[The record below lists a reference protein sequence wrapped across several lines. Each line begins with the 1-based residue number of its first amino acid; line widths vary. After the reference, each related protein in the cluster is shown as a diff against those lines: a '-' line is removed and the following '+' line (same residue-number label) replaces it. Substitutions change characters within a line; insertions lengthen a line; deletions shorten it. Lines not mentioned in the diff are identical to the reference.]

1 MGSKKLVA
9 FSGSRAE
16 FGLQAPILKECMRR
30 GRFDVRVILGGSHL
44 DDGFGATAWEAAEL
58 GVPIYAH
65 LPMLHVDGSPF
76 AAVHAIAQTTIA
88 FQKVLQD
95 LAPDLCMVYADRHET
110 FGAAVAATQMGIPTV
125 HIEGGDITNGGTL
138 DDGLRDAI
146 SRLAHF
152 HLTTSNLARDRLI
165 RLGEEP
171 SRVVNIGT
179 IASDIAL
186 SGAHD
191 SPEQVLGQLNL
202 AVDKPIILAT
212 LHPIPLDPLHT
223 TACVDAF
230 ERALTELMSDEFQI
244 LLTYPNN
251 DPGHLEIISM
261 IKRLQQGS
269 AMANLHVVQSLG
281 SRRFH
286 AVLAASRMTQVFVLG
301 NSSAGLKEA
310 GAFGCFTINIGN
322 RQRGRARGS
331 SVIDVS
337 PVASEVVSAVRRAF
351 QSAQFET
358 FANETPYIGGQVAQR
373 AADALESVPLTT
385 DILIKRAWCVSADSH
400 KWE

>member
-1 MGSKKLVA
+1 
-9 FSGSRAE
+9 
-16 FGLQAPILKECMRR
+16 
-30 GRFDVRVILGGSHL
+30 
-44 DDGFGATAWEAAEL
+44 
-58 GVPIYAH
+58 
-65 LPMLHVDGSPF
+65 
-76 AAVHAIAQTTIA
+76 
-88 FQKVLQD
+88 
-95 LAPDLCMVYADRHET
+95 
-110 FGAAVAATQMGIPTV
+110 
-125 HIEGGDITNGGTL
+125 
-138 DDGLRDAI
+138 
-146 SRLAHF
+146 
-152 HLTTSNLARDRLI
+152 
-165 RLGEEP
+165 
-171 SRVVNIGT
+171 
-179 IASDIAL
+179 
-186 SGAHD
+186 
-191 SPEQVLGQLNL
+191 
-202 AVDKPIILAT
+202 
-212 LHPIPLDPLHT
+212 
-223 TACVDAF
+223 
-230 ERALTELMSDEFQI
+230 MSDEFQI

-286 AVLAASRMTQVFVLG
+286 AVLAASRMTKVFVLG

-310 GAFGCFTINIGN
+310 GAFGCFTVNIGN

-358 FANETPYIGGQVAQR
+358 FANETPYVGGRVAER